1 MFTYTKFALS
11 IILVAFATISLPFSA
26 LAQDGWDI
34 EEVVIYIK
42 RIRDERNNYLR
53 DVTLATARAVSDSGE
68 FKAQPHQRNSRGPVI
83 EVSPPTFSY
92 AQYQEGM
99 SAREMTTAGLSVVS
113 DVGNLL
119 GFGNRTR
126 RVNEVN
132 ARLNQNNA
140 ILDAW
145 GDNEQVLVT
154 MKSRVLLLDQA
165 SGIELSRVI
174 DYEKVF
180 SSKDEFMAQRDQLIQ
195 DAVVSEVRNVLAEY
209 QDGSGF

>member
-1 MFTYTKFALS
+1 MFTYRKLVLSLFFAA
-11 IILVAFATISLPFSA
+11 LVCVSLPFSSQ
-26 LAQDGWDI
+26 AQDGWGV
-34 EEVVIYIK
+34 EEVVIYVK

-53 DVTLATARAVSDSGE
+53 DATMAAARAVSDSGD

-99 SAREMTTAGLSVVS
+99 SAREMTTAGLNVVS

-165 SGIELSRVI
+165 SGVEISRVI

-180 SSKDEFMAQRDQLIQ
+180 NSKDEFMAQRDQLIQ